1 MTVLETIGDQS
12 LYVATSVADAVAALA
27 QRAPHGFPLAG
38 ATWIMRSP
46 IRQEHGYK
54 AIPYVAIGGIEEL
67 RRIDVTD
74 GEITIG
80 ACATHAELVARLS
93 GLPDCQGL
101 TSAAGSAANPAVR
114 RVATVGGN
122 LCAASFA
129 ASDLAPALLA
139 ANAHVELIS
148 PARAQKMSMEHFLE
162 VRSGLGPGVLLGR
175 VIIERTAARSTHA
188 RLPLRKAGDYPVAI
202 VSMSAKLA
210 ADGTVEKMRVA
221 VGSVEPVARR
231 WPCLETELT
240 GQKLDAERA
249 HALATAHSGDF
260 SGRDAVEAPGWY
272 RVQVLPS
279 LVRKAVH
286 TLQAHP

>member
-1 MTVLETIGDQS
+1 MTVLETVGGQS

-27 QRAPHGFPLAG
+27 QRAPHGVPLAG

-46 IRQEHGYK
+46 IRQEHDYR
-54 AIPYVAIGGIEEL
+54 AVPYVAIGGIEEL

-74 GEITIG
+74 REITIG

-101 TSAAGSAANPAVR
+101 ASAAGSAANPAIR

-139 ANAHVELIS
+139 AGAEVELLS
-148 PARAQKMSMEHFLE
+148 AEGSQKISMERFLQM
-162 VRSGLGPGVLLGR
+162 RADLGAGVLLGR
-175 VIIERTAARSTHA
+175 VTIERTATRSAHA

-202 VSMSAKLA
+202 VGMSAMLA
-210 ADGTVEKMRVA
+210 DDGTVEQMRIA

-231 WPCLETELT
+231 WQSLESELI
-240 GQKLDAERA
+240 GHPLDAERA

-260 SGRDAVEAPGWY
+260 IGRDAVEAPGWY

-279 LVRKAVH
+279 LVRKAVQ
-286 TLQAHP
+286 TLQAYP

>member
-1 MTVLETIGDQS
+1 MTVLETVGDQS
-12 LYVATSVADAVAALA
+12 FYVATSVADAVATLVL
-27 QRAPHGFPLAG
+27 RAPHGVPLAG

-67 RRIDVTD
+67 RRIVVTD
-74 GEITIG
+74 KKITIG
-80 ACATHAELVARLS
+80 ACATHAELVAKLS

-101 TSAAGSAANPAVR
+101 ADAAGSAANPAIR

-122 LCAASFA
+122 LCAVKFA

-139 ANAHVELIS
+139 IDAQVELLS
-148 PARAQKMSMEHFLE
+148 TAGAQEVPMERFLQM
-162 VRSGLGPGVLLGR
+162 RSDLGTGVLLGR
-175 VIIERTAARSTHA
+175 VTIDRTAARSAHA

-202 VSMSAKLA
+202 ISMSATLA
-210 ADGTVEKMRVA
+210 NDGTVEKMRIA
-221 VGSVEPVARR
+221 IGSVEPVARR
-231 WPCLETELT
+231 WQSLESGLT
-240 GQKLDAERA
+240 GHPLDAETA
-249 HALATAHSGDF
+249 YALATAHSSDF
-260 SGRDAVEAPGWY
+260 NGRDAVEAPGWY

-286 TLQAHP
+286 ALQARL